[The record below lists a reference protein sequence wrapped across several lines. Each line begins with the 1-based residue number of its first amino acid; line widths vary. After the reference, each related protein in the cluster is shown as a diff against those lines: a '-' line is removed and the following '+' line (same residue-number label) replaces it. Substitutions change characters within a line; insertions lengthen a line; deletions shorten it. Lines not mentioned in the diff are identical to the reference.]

1 MVVPGANVT
10 RYIGYL
16 VDVES
21 STQFRGFNP
30 WDLRL
35 FVIVLV
41 GSLIRPLSHCYWSFC
56 LDRVSVELDIFC
68 SA

>member
-41 GSLIRPLSHCYWSFC
+41 GSLIRPLRATVIG
-56 LDRVSVELDIFC
+56 LSVWTE
-68 SA
+68 